1 MAKRHR
7 LPLFIFLFLAI
18 VLVVVGIQWTASDD
32 QPIAPD
38 PAKSKTAAT
47 KSVLVNEQPW
57 RSARRLAKRATSK
70 EEADFAQEAMRLSDQ
85 ELDIAFNTALR
96 QAHSKLSASSP
107 ETLEMRKRVRD
118 LEAEVKSDQADIKR
132 LTAAPEGKAAAG
144 SQQDLDLRG
153 PSWRFT
159 RKNWKT
165 RSKTLSEVATMPKPR
180 SSACSATIRPPN
192 TAKPHSRSRRAK
204 GCSIPCARHAERAR
218 SPCGTVRSKWL
229 FTWNRA
235 RRSH

>member
-18 VLVVVGIQWTASDD
+18 VSVIVGIQWTASDD
-32 QPIAPD
+32 QPIVPD

-57 RSARRLAKRATSK
+57 RTARRLAKRATSK

-85 ELDIAFNTALR
+85 ELDLAFNTALR
-96 QAHSKLSASSP
+96 QARNKLTASSP

-132 LTAAPEGKAAAG
+132 LTTAAEGNAKTAAG
-144 SQQDLDLRG
+144 SQQDLALTRAELALHQEELEDAKQDLERTG
-153 PSWRFT
+153 DDAEARIQ
-159 RKNWKT
+159 RM
-165 RSKTLSEVATMPKPR
+165 LSD
-180 SSACSATIRPPN
+180 
-192 TAKPHSRSRRAK
+192 H
-204 GCSIPCARHAERAR
+204 
-218 SPCGTVRSKWL
+218 
-229 FTWNRA
+229 
-235 RRSH
+235 